1 MPTDS
6 RPGRVLYIDDDADVL
21 TAVRMLLTRHGFE
34 VLTASNPPEGLA
46 LLGAAAVDAVL
57 LDLNF
62 SRGATTGEEG
72 LRALAE
78 ILAQDPQ
85 ATVVVVTAH
94 SGINI
99 AVAAMRAGASDFIT
113 KPWSNDRLAA
123 TVRTAVELR
132 RQRRR
137 AFSVRAENAALVR
150 EAFGGEA
157 AILGSSAVMTR
168 LRTLVART
176 GPTDANVLILGE
188 NGAGKELVGRALH
201 QASKRAAGPF
211 IPVDL
216 GAAPEGE
223 IEAELFGERA
233 NPDSGRFAAAHGGT
247 LFLDEIGRLPQALQ
261 LKLLSALERGQIT
274 PVGGD
279 RPLAIDARIVASSTM
294 PRGQLYSESTLRP
307 DLLYRLNTVEIGL
320 PPLRDRGDDP
330 VELARHFL
338 RHYARRYGRPEKPL
352 SPAAAAALKADP
364 WPGNVRALR
373 HAVERAVILSD
384 GPAYEPG
391 DFPLT
396 ERATGT
402 AEATRGGDLNL
413 ARSERWLIEQALQR
427 HQYNVSHAAKDL
439 GLTRAALYR
448 RMEKHGL

>member
-1 MPTDS
+1 MANIRT
-6 RPGRVLYIDDDADVL
+6 GRVLFIDDDPDVL
-21 TAVRMLLTRHGFE
+21 TSVRLLLARHEFE
-34 VLTASNPPEGLA
+34 VLTAPAPAEGLS
-46 LLGAAAVDAVL
+46 LLAGAAVDAVL

-72 LRALAE
+72 LRALADV
-78 ILAQDPQ
+78 LSQDPQ
-85 ATVVVVTAH
+85 AVVVVVTAH

-99 AVAAMRAGASDFIT
+99 AVSAMRAGASDFIT

-132 RQRRR
+132 RQRRQ
-137 AFSVRAENAALVR
+137 ASSVRAENKALVR
-150 EAFGGEA
+150 EAFGEEA
-157 AILGSSAVMTR
+157 AILGSSPLMTR
-168 LRTLVART
+168 LRALLART

-188 NGAGKELVGRALH
+188 NGTGKELVARALH
-201 QASKRAAGPF
+201 QASHRAEGPF

-216 GAAPEGE
+216 GAVPEAE
-223 IEAELFGERA
+223 VEAELFGDRA

-247 LFLDEIGRLPQALQ
+247 LFLDEIGRLPQGLQ

-279 RPLAIDARIVASSTM
+279 RPMPIDTRIMATSTM

-307 DLLYRLNTVEIGL
+307 DLLYRLNTVEISL
-320 PPLRDRGDDP
+320 PPLRDRGDDLL
-330 VELARHFL
+330 ELARHFL

-352 SPAAAAALKADP
+352 SSAAAAALKADP

-396 ERATGT
+396 ERASGVP
-402 AEATRGGDLNL
+402 EPTRGGDLNL

-427 HQYNVSHAAKDL
+427 HQFNVSHAAKDL